1 MTVISTAGL
10 PRSDAVPSRGV
21 LAPIRTSATCSSV
34 TGRPFSMRIT
44 ARPISSSSAVESMPR
59 MMYSL
64 PCWFRIPPLELRVR
78 FSTTPSTSPVVT
90 PKCFIRAGSS
100 RIWYSLIPPPMT
112 VTWATPP
119 VESSRGR
126 IVQSASVRSSSS
138 EVLSE
143 VRPIIISSPRM
154 DDCGPSVGVPTLFG
168 SVSFSAA
175 SFSDTIWRA
184 R

>member
-1 MTVISTAGL
+1 
-10 PRSDAVPSRGV
+10 
-21 LAPIRTSATCSSV
+21 
-34 TGRPFSMRIT
+34 
-44 ARPISSSSAVESMPR
+44 
-59 MMYSL
+59 
-64 PCWFRIPPLELRVR
+64 
-78 FSTTPSTSPVVT
+78 
-90 PKCFIRAGSS
+90 
-100 RIWYSLIPPPMT
+100 MT